1 MTRFDEPPN
10 LVELD
15 AWFEFTPAMFR
26 YLQRLVHMFAGQS
39 AIGVER
45 LGERAFRVWRFEVRQ
60 GRRVYTEI
68 TELGPTLTG
77 PITSGTTTN
86 GRTT

>member
-15 AWFEFTPAMFR
+15 DWFDFPPAMFR
-26 YLQRLVHMFAGQS
+26 YLQRIVHMFANH
-39 AIGVER
+39 AAVGVER
-45 LGERAFRVWRFEVRQ
+45 LGERHFRVWRFEVRQ
-60 GRRVYTEI
+60 GRKLYIEV

-77 PITSGTTTN
+77 ALSSGTSTD